1 MCLIYIFRIHEADV
15 THNDTIMRDGRGW
28 GWLLVK
34 ERKGIVSEEEEHD
47 LHRPWGVGQTQEEN
61 PGEGAQNLDDVEQ
74 EWVFRVPRLIAEFN

>member
-47 LHRPWGVGQTQEEN
+47 LHRP
-61 PGEGAQNLDDVEQ
+61 
-74 EWVFRVPRLIAEFN
+74 